1 MEAPGKL
8 SCAEP
13 SAQLRTID
21 LALAGDSA
29 KRYVM
34 YAGFRS
40 NRFHGNPFPAMWGT
54 SERGSGFRPSAWL
67 SVFAFERRGTKKN
80 PTGDVK
86 DTVGS
91 MLKSGLE
98 VRVHPREE
106 IRMID

>member
-1 MEAPGKL
+1 
-8 SCAEP
+8 
-13 SAQLRTID
+13 
-21 LALAGDSA
+21 
-29 KRYVM
+29 
-34 YAGFRS
+34 
-40 NRFHGNPFPAMWGT
+40 
-54 SERGSGFRPSAWL
+54 
-67 SVFAFERRGTKKN
+67 VFAFERRGTKKN